1 MVAFMFTPSF
11 KLGIYINA
19 TISQPHFNNV
29 IRQSHGGIE
38 PSVSLAII
46 FPSSVLPFFHHH
58 VLLDHSL
65 SPFCNLY
72 LRKSKA
78 KQSLKDAQA
87 LITSMSAIL
96 STSVKID
103 YWKGYKWS
111 PCIYFSVLN
120 LPAVTWRCYSLTQGG
135 TVSFESITSTIFS
148 ESIISMEDNHCNH
161 FLIINYLI
169 QSLFYVDQI
178 CQNNFKFQ
186 GMRRWIEGGLGI
198 LREAIWLTAV

>member
-1 MVAFMFTPSF
+1 MRYF
-11 KLGIYINA
+11 L
-19 TISQPHFNNV
+19 
-29 IRQSHGGIE
+29 
-38 PSVSLAII
+38 
-46 FPSSVLPFFHHH
+46 
-58 VLLDHSL
+58 
-65 SPFCNLY
+65 
-72 LRKSKA
+72 
-78 KQSLKDAQA
+78 
-87 LITSMSAIL
+87 IL
-96 STSVKID
+96 SMHDLILKFRILDLTIIAKTGLKCKSRIF
-103 YWKGYKWS
+103 WS